1 MVLVEVDPSDAA
13 DPSAHLRA
21 QLDFYRSAVLSKLD
35 GLDDAA
41 LDTAVV
47 PSGWTPRQL
56 LAHLVFMERR
66 WFVWGFLAEQV
77 DDPWGEQVDG
87 RWSTDE
93 SAAALS
99 ERLLAG
105 GRSTSEILRDHPLD
119 EPAATGGRFPADEP
133 PPTLLTIAFHVLQEM
148 ARHAGHLDVVR
159 ELIDGSTGES

>member
-41 LDTAVV
+41 LDTTVV

-77 DDPWGEQVDG
+77 DDPWGDHVDG

-93 SAAALS
+93 SVAALS

-105 GRSTSEILRDHPLD
+105 GRRTSEILRDHPLD
-119 EPAATGGRFPADEP
+119 EPAAAGGRFPADEP
-133 PPTLLTIAFHVLQEM
+133 PPTLATIAFHVLQEM

>member
-13 DPSAHLRA
+13 DPAAHLRA
-21 QLDFYRSAVLSKLD
+21 QLDFYRSAVLRKLD

-41 LDTAVV
+41 LDATVL

-66 WFVWGFLAEQV
+66 WFVWGFLGEQV
-77 DDPWGEQVDG
+77 DAPWGDQVDG

-93 SAAALS
+93 PVAELS
-99 ERLLAG
+99 ERLFTG
-105 GRSTSEILRDHPLD
+105 GRRTSEILRDHPLSAV
-119 EPAATGGRFPADEP
+119 AATGGRFPAEEP
-133 PPTLLTIAFHVLQEM
+133 PPTLATIAFHVLQEL
-148 ARHAGHLDVVR
+148 ARHTGHLDIVR

>member
-21 QLDFYRSAVLSKLD
+21 QLDFYRSAVLSKID

-66 WFVWGFLAEQV
+66 WFVWGFLAEQLP
-77 DDPWGEQVDG
+77 DPWGDQVDG
-87 RWSTDE
+87 RWVTDRPVDE
-93 SAAALS
+93 LA

-105 GRSTSEILRDHPLD
+105 GRRTSTILRDHSLD
-119 EPAATGGRFPADEP
+119 EVAATGGRFPAEEP
-133 PPTLLTIAFHVLQEM
+133 PPTLAAIAFHVLQEM
-148 ARHAGHLDVVR
+148 ARHAGHLDIVR